1 MINTGPVGT
10 TSPTQPTR
18 IVYVAGP
25 MRGIKYFNFPAFD
38 AAKAELESQGFEV
51 MSPADLDRSAGF
63 DPEILGGDHD
73 WTDLNSCDFS
83 LMDAIDRDVEA
94 LKRCDA
100 IYMLR
105 GWERS
110 KGAKAEKALA
120 EWMGLEVL
128 YQEPEDILEEA
139 LRITKGD
146 RNNDYGHPFDDFTK
160 TAAMW
165 SAILG
170 TTVGPEHVAMCMICV
185 KLSRQCNS
193 PKRDNLVDGAGY
205 FRTLDM
211 VVNHPDWEPAG

>member
-1 MINTGPVGT
+1 MINTDPVAT
-10 TSPTQPTR
+10 TNTTELPRT
-18 IVYVAGP
+18 VYVAGP
-25 MRGIKYFNFPAFD
+25 MRGIKYFNFPEFD
-38 AAKAELESQGFEV
+38 AAKAKLEAAGFNV
-51 MSPADLDRSAGF
+51 ISPADLDREAGCNPGSF
-63 DPEILGGDHD
+63 HADYD
-73 WTDLNSCDFS
+73 WTDLAACGFLLS
-83 LMDAIDRDVEA
+83 DAIDRDIEA

-120 EWMGLEVL
+120 EWIGLEVL
-128 YQEPEDILEEA
+128 YQESEDILEEA
-139 LRITKGD
+139 LRITRGD

-160 TAAMW
+160 TAKMW

-170 TTVGPEHVAMCMICV
+170 VTVGPEHVAMCMICI

-205 FRTLDM
+205 FRTLDL
-211 VVNHPDWEPAG
+211 VVNHPDWKPVL